1 MRHLDEGRGLRGPA
15 LRPETI
21 RRTSKPTER
30 DPEGSAARASQPQ
43 RRLIY
48 GSFQAPSRGRSRSG
62 MAKLIYVANVSLDG
76 YIEDAHGSFEWTAP
90 IDEGFTFITDLVRPV
105 GTYLYG
111 RRMYETMAVWETQ
124 PALAAQSELM
134 ADFANVW
141 QAADKIV
148 YSTTLHVVSTAN
160 TRLERRF
167 DPDSVRDMKTSAASD
182 LTVGGP
188 ALAAHAF
195 NAGLVDECQL
205 FMYPVLVGEGK
216 PAFPSDARIQLEL
229 LEERRFGN
237 GVVNLHYRIQS

>member
-1 MRHLDEGRGLRGPA
+1 
-15 LRPETI
+15 
-21 RRTSKPTER
+21 
-30 DPEGSAARASQPQ
+30 
-43 RRLIY
+43 
-48 GSFQAPSRGRSRSG
+48 
-62 MAKLIYVANVSLDG
+62 MAKLIYVTNVSLDG
-76 YIEDAHGSFEWTAP
+76 YIEDAHGSFEWTEP
-90 IDEGFTFITDLVRPV
+90 SDEVFTFITDLVRPV

-148 YSTTLHVVSTAN
+148 YATTLHEVSTTN

-167 DPDSVRDMKTSAASD
+167 DADSVRELKASAASD

-188 ALAAHAF
+188 TLAAHAF

-205 FMYPVLVGEGK
+205 FVYPVLVGDGK
-216 PAFPSDARIQLEL
+216 PAFPSDARVQLDL
-229 LEERRFGN
+229 LDEHRFSN
-237 GVVNLHYRIQS
+237 GVVSLGYRTKC